1 MPDPK
6 RRPALLALTAVVIVV
21 AAAAAGWWW
30 FDGRWT
36 TSTDDAYVQG
46 NLVQLTPQIAGI
58 VIRIN
63 ADDTALVREG
73 DPVVVLD
80 DADTRTA
87 LDEAKAGLAQAVRRV
102 RQLYAN
108 TDALRASVELRRAE
122 WRRAREDL
130 QRRTGLPD
138 ARALAEEELKHAQT
152 QVETAAAALRVAE
165 QQLAASEAMVSRTT
179 VATHPDVRQ
188 AAAKLRESYLAAQ
201 RASVLA
207 PVTGYVA
214 RRSVQLGQQVAPGA
228 PLLAIVPLAE
238 VWVDANFK
246 ETQLQYVRIG
256 QPATLTSDLYGGAVT
271 YRGTVIGLGS
281 GTGSAFALLPP
292 QNATGNWIKI
302 VQRLPVRIRLDPQ
315 ELAAHPLRVG
325 LSINVSIGTS
335 ADQGT
340 WVITSFAVSAAI
352 AMPLTGWLGRRY
364 GEVRVFLVCTAMFT
378 IASLLCGLSAN
389 LAMLIA
395 MRAIQGVFGGPM
407 IPLSQS
413 LLLNN
418 YPDDRKSLALAL
430 LMMVT
435 IVAPVLGPILGGWI
449 TDNWNW
455 AWIFYIN
462 VPIGIVATLL
472 TAALL
477 RGRETSTARVPAD
490 VVGIA
495 LLALGVGSLQI
506 MLDRGKDLD
515 WFASGAI
522 VALAALALVAL
533 AFFVAWELTDRQ
545 PAVDLTLFARR
556 NFTAGTAALCLGF
569 CAYFGNIVLLPL
581 WLQTQMGY
589 TATWAGLASA
599 PVGLLPIA
607 LVALIARYTSG
618 IDLRWITTAS
628 LCAFGAASFWFA
640 GFNTEVSFPML
651 AWSRFAQGVGL
662 ALFFVPLMSIVL
674 SGLPPGRVAS
684 ASGLANTLRTLAGSF
699 ATSLTT
705 TWWDRREALHQ
716 APLSESITLF
726 NPPAQGQTAFAT
738 LERSIVQQ
746 AYMLA
751 TNDLFWLWGWTFLA
765 LIAVVWFARPP
776 FSAAA
781 AHAAAD

>member
-325 LSINVSIGTS
+325 LSINVSIDTHDRSGPVLANAPSLEAALETKAYEHAL
-335 ADQGT
+335 AD
-340 WVITSFAVSAAI
+340 AARLEREI
-352 AMPLTGWLGRRY
+352 
-364 GEVRVFLVCTAMFT
+364 VQ
-378 IASLLCGLSAN
+378 AN
-389 LAMLIA
+389 L
-395 MRAIQGVFGGPM
+395 GP
-407 IPLSQS
+407 
-413 LLLNN
+413 
-418 YPDDRKSLALAL
+418 
-430 LMMVT
+430 
-435 IVAPVLGPILGGWI
+435 
-449 TDNWNW
+449 
-455 AWIFYIN
+455 
-462 VPIGIVATLL
+462 
-472 TAALL
+472 
-477 RGRETSTARVPAD
+477 
-490 VVGIA
+490 
-495 LLALGVGSLQI
+495 
-506 MLDRGKDLD
+506 
-515 WFASGAI
+515 
-522 VALAALALVAL
+522 
-533 AFFVAWELTDRQ
+533 
-545 PAVDLTLFARR
+545 
-556 NFTAGTAALCLGF
+556 
-569 CAYFGNIVLLPL
+569 
-581 WLQTQMGY
+581 
-589 TATWAGLASA
+589 ASA
-599 PVGLLPIA
+599 
-607 LVALIARYTSG
+607 T
-618 IDLRWITTAS
+618 
-628 LCAFGAASFWFA
+628 
-640 GFNTEVSFPML
+640 
-651 AWSRFAQGVGL
+651 
-662 ALFFVPLMSIVL
+662 
-674 SGLPPGRVAS
+674 
-684 ASGLANTLRTLAGSF
+684 
-699 ATSLTT
+699 
-705 TWWDRREALHQ
+705 
-716 APLSESITLF
+716 
-726 NPPAQGQTAFAT
+726 
-738 LERSIVQQ
+738 
-746 AYMLA
+746 
-751 TNDLFWLWGWTFLA
+751 
-765 LIAVVWFARPP
+765 AVVAGR
-776 FSAAA
+776 
-781 AHAAAD
+781 